1 MDDLVAENGNT
12 STNRIWNEQF
22 TTHILPVVEDLAR
35 TRFRNL
41 PRSEQE
47 ESTAEAVAGALISFV
62 RLVRRGRDP
71 REFAIRLAQFALF
84 RVRAGRLAA
93 SPDRSEDIMSRLARQ
108 KHGFVVDSLDAG
120 HSLETGE
127 SRGVGRRQPHR
138 DWRDLVL
145 ESRGSTP
152 AEVAILRLDF
162 KAWLGRMNHRR
173 RRIAE
178 TLAVGY
184 QTGEVARQFRLSA
197 ARISQI
203 RRELEAD
210 WEEFQRERP
219 RAGKDPLHA
228 MA

>member
-1 MDDLVAENGNT
+1 MNTMNTIVREAGNT
-12 STNRIWNEQF
+12 STNPVWHEQF
-22 TTHILPVVEDLAR
+22 LNHILPVVEDLAR

-47 ESTAEAVAGALISFV
+47 ESTAEAIAGALISFV
-62 RLVRRGRDP
+62 SLVRRGRDP

-93 SPDRSEDIMSRLARQ
+93 SPDRSQDIMARLCRQ
-108 KHGFVVDSLDAG
+108 KHGFAVHSLDAG
-120 HSLETGE
+120 E
-127 SRGVGRRQPHR
+127 SRDVGRGQSHP

-145 ESRGSTP
+145 ERRGSTP

-162 KAWLGRMNHRR
+162 RAWLGRMNHRR
-173 RRIAE
+173 RQIAE

-210 WEEFQRERP
+210 WGEFQRERP
-219 RAGKDPLHA
+219 RAGKGSVHA
-228 MA
+228 TA